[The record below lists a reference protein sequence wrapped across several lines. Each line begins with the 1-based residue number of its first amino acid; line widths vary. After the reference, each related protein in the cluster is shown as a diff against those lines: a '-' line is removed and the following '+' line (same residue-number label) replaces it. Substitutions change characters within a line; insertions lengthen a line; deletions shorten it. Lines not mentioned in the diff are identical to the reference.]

1 MRKTRIYKDKP
12 IMVGQTTLDKSNELM
27 YQFCYYYLLPKY
39 KHNIKYIDTDSF
51 ILEIDTND
59 FYEVIKGDVAATG
72 LEPRTT

>member
-27 YQFCYYYLLPKY
+27 YQFYYDYLLPKY

-72 LEPRTT
+72 LEPITT

>member
-27 YQFCYYYLLPKY
+27 YQFYYDYLLPKY

-59 FYEVIKGDVAATG
+59 FYEAIKGDVTAAG
-72 LEPRTT
+72 LEPRTI